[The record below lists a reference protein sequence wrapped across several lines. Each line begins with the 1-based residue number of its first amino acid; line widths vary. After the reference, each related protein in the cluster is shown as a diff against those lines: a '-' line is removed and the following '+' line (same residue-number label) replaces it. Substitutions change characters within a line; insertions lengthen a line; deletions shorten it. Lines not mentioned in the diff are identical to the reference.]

1 MKTLALVRTFFRSFF
16 LQALWNFERMQNIGF
31 AFSMVPL
38 LKRAH
43 RSREAF
49 SRALRRHCEYFNVH
63 PYFAPIVMGVI
74 FNKEKSLSETK
85 RSEDPTLTV
94 LKNTMGGA
102 FGAVGDHVIWG
113 TWRPFCAVMALSVG
127 LLVGYPM
134 ANGGVQPTVF
144 SDSGAIL
151 CAKWWVVGFLSMFN
165 SIHIWLRWRGLQ
177 KAATDG
183 PLVVRWVESLHLQK
197 WAAQIR
203 RVGLL
208 FLFTMVLLYFARW
221 TASEMLIWMVAVLLG
236 SAILKRWRLS
246 TFVIFYLVFG
256 VSVVMTTLGIHRP
269 C

>member
-1 MKTLALVRTFFRSFF
+1 MMAWALFRTFVRSFF
-16 LQALWNFERMQNIGF
+16 LQALWNYERMQNVGF
-31 AFSMVPL
+31 AFSMEPL
-38 LKRAH
+38 LRRAH
-43 RSREAF
+43 RAREAF
-49 SRALRRHCEYFNVH
+49 THSLRRHAEYFNVH

-74 FNKEKSLSETK
+74 FHKEKSMDESK
-85 RSEDPTLTV
+85 RLDDPTLTI

-127 LLVGYPM
+127 LLVGYPV
-134 ANGGVQPTVF
+134 ANDGAAPSIF
-144 SDSGAIL
+144 NPLGAIL
-151 CAKWWVVGFLSMFN
+151 CAEWWVVGFLSMFN

-177 KAATDG
+177 KAAVDG

-208 FLFTMVLLYFARW
+208 FLFTMVLVYFSRW
-221 TASEMLIWMVAVLLG
+221 AASEMLIWMIAVLLG

-246 TFVIFYLVFG
+246 TFVIFYLVCG
-256 VSVVMTTLGIHRP
+256 VSVAMTQIGIHWP
-269 C
+269 

>member
-1 MKTLALVRTFFRSFF
+1 MTTLALIETFVRSFF

-31 AFSMVPL
+31 AFSIEPL
-38 LKRAH
+38 LKRAY
-43 RSREAF
+43 RSKEAF
-49 SRALRRHCEYFNVH
+49 ERALRRHCEYFNVH
-63 PYFAPIVMGVI
+63 PYFAPIVMGVL
-74 FNKEKSLSETK
+74 FNKEKALAESD
-85 RSEDPTLTV
+85 RQDDPTLGV

-127 LLVGYPM
+127 LLVGYPSSHVIGRESIF
-134 ANGGVQPTVF
+134 NPV
-144 SDSGAIL
+144 GASL
-151 CAKWWVVGFLSMFN
+151 CAKWWIVGFLSMFN

-177 KAATDG
+177 KAASDG

-208 FLFTMVLLYFARW
+208 FLFSMVLVYFARW
-221 TASEMLIWMVAVLLG
+221 AASEMLIWMVAVLLG

-246 TFVIFYLVFG
+246 TFFIFYLVCG
-256 VSVVMTTLGIHRP
+256 VSIAMTALGIHWP
-269 C
+269 

>member
-1 MKTLALVRTFFRSFF
+1 MMTLALLQTFLRSFF

-31 AFSMVPL
+31 AFSIEPL
-38 LKRAH
+38 LKRAY
-43 RSREAF
+43 RSKESF
-49 SRALRRHCEYFNVH
+49 TRALRRHCEYFNVH

-74 FNKEKSLSETK
+74 FNKEKSLNDSK

-127 LLVGYPM
+127 LLVGYP
-134 ANGGVQPTVF
+134 ATNGAGPASLF
-144 SDSGAIL
+144 NPSGALL

-177 KAATDG
+177 KAVADG

-208 FLFTMVLLYFARW
+208 FLFTMVLVYFARW
-221 TASEMLIWMVAVLLG
+221 TASELLIWMIAVLLG

-246 TFVIFYLVFG
+246 TFVIFYLVCA
-256 VSVVMTTLGIHRP
+256 VSMAMTKLGIHWP
-269 C
+269 

>member
-1 MKTLALVRTFFRSFF
+1 MTTVTLIQTFIRSFF

-31 AFSMVPL
+31 AFSMEPF

-43 RSREAF
+43 RSQESFTR
-49 SRALRRHCEYFNVH
+49 SLRRHCEYFNVH
-63 PYFAPIVMGVI
+63 PYFAPIIMGVI
-74 FNKEKSLSETK
+74 FNKEKNLDETS

-102 FGAVGDHVIWG
+102 FGAIGDHVIWG

-127 LLVGYPM
+127 LLVGFP
-134 ANGGVQPTVF
+134 ASNGNSSHSVF
-144 SDSGAIL
+144 DPSSALL
-151 CAKWWVVGFLSMFN
+151 CAKWWIVGFLSMFN

-177 KAATDG
+177 KAESDG

-208 FLFTMVLLYFARW
+208 FLFSMVLVYFARW
-221 TASEMLIWMVAVLLG
+221 TASEMLIWMIAVLLG
-236 SAILKRWRLS
+236 SAILKRWRIS
-246 TFVIFYLVFG
+246 TFVIFYLVCA
-256 VSVVMTTLGIHRP
+256 VSVVMTKIGIHWP
-269 C
+269 

>member
-1 MKTLALVRTFFRSFF
+1 MTTLALVQTFVRSFF

-31 AFSMVPL
+31 AFSIEPL
-38 LKRAH
+38 LRRAH
-43 RSREAF
+43 RTRESF
-49 SRALRRHCEYFNVH
+49 TNALRRHCEYFNVH

-74 FNKEKSLSETK
+74 YQKEKSLADAK
-85 RSEDPTLTV
+85 RAEDPTLTV

-127 LLVGYPM
+127 LLVGYP
-134 ANGGVQPTVF
+134 AASGTVEPTVF
-144 SDSGAIL
+144 SAPGALL

-177 KAATDG
+177 KAAADG

-203 RVGLL
+203 RIGLL
-208 FLFTMVLLYFARW
+208 FLFSMALIYFARW
-221 TASEMLIWMVAVLLG
+221 SGSEMLLWMVAVLLG

-246 TFVIFYLVFG
+246 TFVIFYLVCG
-256 VSVVMTTLGIHRP
+256 VSVLMTQLGIHWP
-269 C
+269 